1 MQALHNLSFFHS
13 QHFLIIHKY
22 KFPFHL
28 FTLSINICSCTKCRN
43 EVLLKGIVNCS
54 YIFRFELFANLVSVF
69 PRNAVILVLAAA
81 NCVTTPGSEALH
93 LYPAHTQAH
102 CHFPGFLLS
111 VSISLK
117 WTTSGT
123 EKVIWS
129 FTDIFKSR
137 QDLESCRGVLSTGKA
152 TSSFIWCPGLVSGC
166 K

>member
-1 MQALHNLSFFHS
+1 MLHDLSFFHS

-43 EVLLKGIVNCS
+43 EVLLKGIVNYS
-54 YIFRFELFANLVSVF
+54 YIFRFKLFANLVSVF

-81 NCVTTPGSEALH
+81 NCVTTLGGDALH

-102 CHFPGFLLS
+102 CRFPGFLLL

-117 WTTSGT
+117 RTTSRT

-129 FTDIFKSR
+129 FTDVFRFI
-137 QDLESCRGVLSTGKA
+137 QDLESCRGVLSPGKA
-152 TSSFIWCPGLVSGC
+152 TSSFIRCHVLVSGC
-166 K
+166 E